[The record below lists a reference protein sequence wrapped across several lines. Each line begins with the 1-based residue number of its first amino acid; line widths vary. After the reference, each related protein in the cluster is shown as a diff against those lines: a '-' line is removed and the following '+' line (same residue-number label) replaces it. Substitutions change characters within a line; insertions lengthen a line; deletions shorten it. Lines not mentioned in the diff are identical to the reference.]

1 MNLVL
6 AKNWW
11 ALVIRGLLGIVV
23 GVLTFIWPGITLAA
37 LVLLFGAYSLVDG
50 ALNLAAAVRAAQAHE
65 RWGILVIEGLV
76 GIAASAVT
84 VLWPAITA
92 IALVYVIAAWAVVTG
107 TLEITAAVR
116 LRRHIKGEWLL
127 ALSGIASL
135 IFGILMMIA
144 PIAGALV
151 IALWVGAYALVSGII
166 LIALGFRLRLW
177 AREPHAGPSVTA
189 PAH

>member
-11 ALVIRGLLGIVV
+11 ALVIRGILGVVV

-37 LVLLFGAYSLVDG
+37 LVLLFAAYSLVDG

-76 GIAASAVT
+76 GIAASVVT
-84 VLWPAITA
+84 ILWPAITA
-92 IALVYVIAAWAVVTG
+92 IVLVYLIAAWAVVTG
-107 TLEITAAVR
+107 VLEITAAVR
-116 LRRHIKGEWLL
+116 LRRHIEGEWLL

-166 LIALGFRLRLW
+166 LIALGFRLRSW
-177 AREPHAGPSVTA
+177 HRETHAGPSVTA

>member
-11 ALVIRGLLGIVV
+11 ALVIRGILGVVV

-50 ALNLAAAVRAAQAHE
+50 ALNLAAAVRAVHAHE

-76 GIAASAVT
+76 GIAASIVT
-84 VLWPAITA
+84 ILWPAITA

-107 TLEITAAVR
+107 VLEITAAVR
-116 LRRHIKGEWLL
+116 LRRHIEGEWLL

-166 LIALGFRLRLW
+166 LIALGFRLRSW
-177 AREPHAGPSVTA
+177 HREPHAGPSVTA